1 MLNKLISITKNYL
14 KKYINKIIFTVKKK
28 FLKNKFNQLNRYY
41 KKIYSQNGEDG
52 VINHI
57 FKQIGFN
64 NKISV
69 EIGAHWHECNSR
81 NLIEN
86 FGFKGFIIDYSLS
99 KKSNLKNVIFLK
111 EWVTRDNINQ
121 IIGEQISG
129 QIDFLSIDVDGIDL
143 YLIDAIKIIN
153 PRVVCLEYCASLG
166 KDISAT
172 VKYKDNFDRLRE
184 HPSGMYANASLKACI
199 NVLKKKGYKF
209 IGTVYGLNAFFVRSD
224 INLNKLRELNI
235 YEGFEP
241 HYGRTYLNNI
251 SQKEQEEILRNLSW
265 TPVSSKGFIG
275 INEN

>member
-1 MLNKLISITKNYL
+1 MLNKLIYISKNYL
-14 KKYINKIIFTVKKK
+14 KKFINQIVFKLKKIL
-28 FLKNKFNQLNRYY
+28 LKNKYNQLNRYY

-52 VINHI
+52 VISRI

-86 FGFKGFIIDYSLS
+86 FGFKGVIIDYSLS
-99 KKSNLKNVIFLK
+99 KNSNLKNVTFLK
-111 EWVTRDNINQ
+111 EWVTKDNINK

-143 YLIDAIKIIN
+143 YLIDSLKIIN

-172 VKYKDNFDRLRE
+172 VNYKNNFDRLKE

-199 NVLKKKGYKF
+199 YVLKKKGYKF
-209 IGTVYGLNAFFVRSD
+209 LGTVYGLNAFFVRSD

-235 YEGFEP
+235 CEGWEP

-265 TPVSSKGFIG
+265 TPVSNEGFIG
-275 INEN
+275 ISEN